1 MKIILSL
8 YKRLFFVLLACLPIS
23 LMAQTVINS
32 DGIRYLIE
40 NDHALIGRQNK
51 DLSGAI
57 VIPSS
62 ILYDGKSY
70 NVTGFVDPTNLT
82 SWSSNIV
89 TCEGGAFQDCQIT
102 SIVLPS
108 TITSINAG
116 AFDGCRSLSKIILPE
131 QLINIGAASFAN
143 CTSLQELSIPSTVTS
158 FGSSSRYGFVS
169 YTFGN
174 CSNLKAINIPDGIS
188 ALWEGCFMG
197 CDIDSLYIPEGM
209 QTLADNSLAVRNLR
223 ALKIGVKDLTKLSYS
238 LNTFGTVDNA
248 KLYVP
253 KGSINVYQ
261 EYEPWSNFK
270 TIQEFGEGSEIFK
283 PEQINIT
290 ENGIKYIL
298 KDGFATIGRQ
308 NKSLKG
314 CITIPSSIQY
324 EGVSYA
330 VSSIITPKDLTCYSS
345 ESITI
350 TGGAFQETEIE
361 SIELPNSI
369 ATIPAGA
376 FYGCDKLREVK
387 LPSNVKQLGAAS
399 FAYCSQLTNIEI
411 PSTVTDLASQTASGY
426 CSFTFGGCTKLKS
439 INIPEGV
446 NRLASGCFMWSGI
459 EEITLGANI
468 QKIAEKSL
476 AANSL
481 KTLKICIKDPD
492 NLEYMDASFGNVQE
506 TDLIVPKGSKCIYQ
520 EYYPWMDFKSISEY
534 DDGTEPVK
542 PNKIITRI
550 YGIRYILA
558 NQHATIA
565 RQNKDLDGDIVI
577 PETVTFEGN
586 TYTVTNFIEPTNII
600 SWSSN
605 YVTCENG
612 AFQDC
617 KINSIKLP
625 NTISVIG
632 AGAFYGCDS
641 LNHVDLPNSIIQIG
655 AAAFANC
662 GNISEIYLPET
673 IKNLGSSTRY
683 GFRSYVFGNCSAL
696 KKVNIPKDVTKIGI
710 ACFKGAGIETFIVSP
725 EVNSLEED
733 CFSSNKLR
741 YFKVCHQNLTDL
753 SYTESC
759 FKDVSNI
766 ILLVPQGT
774 SSLYKEF
781 YPWKEFKSIQE
792 YKDENDESYFN
803 AYKISYEVKNVAPN
817 KSRASTYN
825 QTSVNSYITCD
836 YMPSGIEIE
845 NLPEPNI
852 EGYKFLKW
860 ENIPSSMP
868 SHDIV
873 IAAIF
878 EGTNTGIK
886 NAITN
891 KLSDGAI
898 YTIEGIKVK
907 NSQVIEKI
915 KPGIY
920 IRNGKKFVVK

>member
-1 MKIILSL
+1 MKIIPSL

-40 NDHALIGRQNK
+40 NDHALIGRQDK
-51 DLSGAI
+51 DLSGAV

-62 ILYDGKSY
+62 ISYDGKSY
-70 NVTGFVDPTNLT
+70 NVTGFVAPTNLT
-82 SWSSNIV
+82 AWSSNEV

-102 SIVLPS
+102 SIVLPN

-116 AFDGCRSLSKIILPE
+116 AFDGCRSLTKIVLPE
-131 QLINIGAASFAN
+131 QLTNIGAASLAN
-143 CTSLQELSIPSTVTS
+143 CTALQELSIPSTVTS
-158 FGSSSRYGFVS
+158 FGS

-174 CSNLKAINIPDGIS
+174 CSNLKTISIPDGVS
-188 ALWEGCFMG
+188 ALCEGCFMG
-197 CDIDSLYIPEGM
+197 CGIDSLYVPDGM
-209 QTLADNSLAVRNLR
+209 QTLADNSLAVRNLK

-290 ENGIKYIL
+290 DNGIKYIL

-345 ESITI
+345 ENITI

-387 LPSNVKQLGAAS
+387 LPSNVKQLGAAA
-399 FAYCSQLTNIEI
+399 FAYCSQLCEVDVPT
-411 PSTVTDLASQTASGY
+411 TVTDLASYTEYGY
-426 CSFTFGGCTKLKS
+426 RSFTFGGCAKLKN

-446 NRLASGCFMWSGI
+446 TTLASGCFMWSGI
-459 EEITLGANI
+459 EEITIGNNI
-468 QKIAEKSL
+468 REIAEKSL
-476 AANSL
+476 ATNSL

-492 NLEYMDASFGNVQE
+492 NLEYMDASFENVQE

-520 EYYPWMDFKSISEY
+520 EYYPWIDFKSISEY

-550 YGIRYILA
+550 DGIRYILA

-612 AFQDC
+612 AF
-617 KINSIKLP
+617 
-625 NTISVIG
+625 
-632 AGAFYGCDS
+632 
-641 LNHVDLPNSIIQIG
+641 
-655 AAAFANC
+655 
-662 GNISEIYLPET
+662 
-673 IKNLGSSTRY
+673 
-683 GFRSYVFGNCSAL
+683 
-696 KKVNIPKDVTKIGI
+696 
-710 ACFKGAGIETFIVSP
+710 
-725 EVNSLEED
+725 
-733 CFSSNKLR
+733 
-741 YFKVCHQNLTDL
+741 
-753 SYTESC
+753 
-759 FKDVSNI
+759 
-766 ILLVPQGT
+766 
-774 SSLYKEF
+774 
-781 YPWKEFKSIQE
+781 
-792 YKDENDESYFN
+792 
-803 AYKISYEVKNVAPN
+803 
-817 KSRASTYN
+817 
-825 QTSVNSYITCD
+825 
-836 YMPSGIEIE
+836 
-845 NLPEPNI
+845 
-852 EGYKFLKW
+852 
-860 ENIPSSMP
+860 
-868 SHDIV
+868 
-873 IAAIF
+873 
-878 EGTNTGIK
+878 
-886 NAITN
+886 
-891 KLSDGAI
+891 
-898 YTIEGIKVK
+898 
-907 NSQVIEKI
+907 
-915 KPGIY
+915 
-920 IRNGKKFVVK
+920 

>member
-1 MKIILSL
+1 M
-8 YKRLFFVLLACLPIS
+8 
-23 LMAQTVINS
+23 
-32 DGIRYLIE
+32 
-40 NDHALIGRQNK
+40 
-51 DLSGAI
+51 
-57 VIPSS
+57 
-62 ILYDGKSY
+62 
-70 NVTGFVDPTNLT
+70 
-82 SWSSNIV
+82 
-89 TCEGGAFQDCQIT
+89 
-102 SIVLPS
+102 
-108 TITSINAG
+108 
-116 AFDGCRSLSKIILPE
+116 
-131 QLINIGAASFAN
+131 
-143 CTSLQELSIPSTVTS
+143 
-158 FGSSSRYGFVS
+158 
-169 YTFGN
+169 
-174 CSNLKAINIPDGIS
+174 
-188 ALWEGCFMG
+188 
-197 CDIDSLYIPEGM
+197 
-209 QTLADNSLAVRNLR
+209 
-223 ALKIGVKDLTKLSYS
+223 
-238 LNTFGTVDNA
+238 
-248 KLYVP
+248 
-253 KGSINVYQ
+253 
-261 EYEPWSNFK
+261 
-270 TIQEFGEGSEIFK
+270 
-283 PEQINIT
+283 
-290 ENGIKYIL
+290 
-298 KDGFATIGRQ
+298 
-308 NKSLKG
+308 
-314 CITIPSSIQY
+314 
-324 EGVSYA
+324 
-330 VSSIITPKDLTCYSS
+330 
-345 ESITI
+345 
-350 TGGAFQETEIE
+350 
-361 SIELPNSI
+361 
-369 ATIPAGA
+369 
-376 FYGCDKLREVK
+376 
-387 LPSNVKQLGAAS
+387 
-399 FAYCSQLTNIEI
+399 
-411 PSTVTDLASQTASGY
+411 ASQTASGY

-550 YGIRYILA
+550 DGIRYILA

>member
-1 MKIILSL
+1 M
-8 YKRLFFVLLACLPIS
+8 
-23 LMAQTVINS
+23 
-32 DGIRYLIE
+32 
-40 NDHALIGRQNK
+40 
-51 DLSGAI
+51 SGAI

-174 CSNLKAINIPDGIS
+174 CSNLKVVNIPDGIS

-238 LNTFGTVDNA
+238 LNTFGSVDNA

-261 EYEPWSNFK
+261 EYEPWSNFN
-270 TIQEFGEGSEIFK
+270 TIQEFGEDSEIFK

-290 ENGIKYIL
+290 DNGIKYIL

-314 CITIPSSIQY
+314 NITIPSSIQY
-324 EGVSYA
+324 EGVSYK
-330 VSSIITPKDLTCYSS
+330 VSSIIAPKKLTRYDDQVQ
-345 ESITI
+345 TV
-350 TGGAFQETEIE
+350 GGAFQNTEIE
-361 SIELPNSI
+361 SIILPNGI
-369 ATIPAGA
+369 TKIPAGA
-376 FYGCDKLREVK
+376 FYGCNKLQK
-387 LPSNVKQLGAAS
+387 INLPSNTTQLGAAA
-399 FAYCSQLTNIEI
+399 FAYCSQLCEVDI
-411 PSTVTDLASQTASGY
+411 PTTVTDLASYTEYGY
-426 CSFTFGGCTKLKS
+426 CSFTFGGCAKLKN
-439 INIPEGV
+439 INIPGGV
-446 NRLASGCFMWSGI
+446 TTLASGCFEGSGI

-550 YGIRYILA
+550 DGIRYILA

-577 PETVTFEGN
+577 PETVTFDGN

-605 YVTCENG
+605 DVTCENG

-617 KINSIKLP
+617 KIKSIKLP

-673 IKNLGSSTRY
+673 IKNLGSSTQY

-696 KKVNIPKDVTKIGI
+696 KKVNIPKDVTK
-710 ACFKGAGIETFIVSP
+710 
-725 EVNSLEED
+725 NRYSL
-733 CFSSNKLR
+733 FQRGWYRNV
-741 YFKVCHQNLTDL
+741 Y
-753 SYTESC
+753 
-759 FKDVSNI
+759 
-766 ILLVPQGT
+766 
-774 SSLYKEF
+774 
-781 YPWKEFKSIQE
+781 SITR
-792 YKDENDESYFN
+792 S
-803 AYKISYEVKNVAPN
+803 
-817 KSRASTYN
+817 
-825 QTSVNSYITCD
+825 
-836 YMPSGIEIE
+836 
-845 NLPEPNI
+845 
-852 EGYKFLKW
+852 
-860 ENIPSSMP
+860 
-868 SHDIV
+868 
-873 IAAIF
+873 
-878 EGTNTGIK
+878 
-886 NAITN
+886 
-891 KLSDGAI
+891 
-898 YTIEGIKVK
+898 
-907 NSQVIEKI
+907 
-915 KPGIY
+915 
-920 IRNGKKFVVK
+920 

>member
-1 MKIILSL
+1 M
-8 YKRLFFVLLACLPIS
+8 LLACFPIS
-23 LMAQTVINS
+23 IIAQTVVNC

-57 VIPSS
+57 VIPSN
-62 ILYDGKSY
+62 IQFEGKSY
-70 NVTGFVDPTNLT
+70 SVTGFVAPTNLT
-82 SWSSNIV
+82 AWTSNTV
-89 TCEGGAFQDCQIT
+89 TCEGGAFQDCKIT
-102 SIVLPS
+102 SVVLPN

-116 AFDGCRSLSKIILPE
+116 AFAGCHNLDKIVLPE
-131 QLINIGAASFAN
+131 QLTNIGAASFAN

-174 CSNLKAINIPDGIS
+174 CSNLKTINIPDGVS
-188 ALWEGCFMG
+188 SLGEGCFMG
-197 CDIDSLYIPEGM
+197 CGMDSLYIPEGM

-223 ALKIGVKDLTKLSYS
+223 ALKIGVKDLAKLSYS
-238 LNTFGTVDNA
+238 LNTFSSVDNA

-270 TIQEFGEGSEIFK
+270 TIQEFGEGSETFM

-290 ENGIKYIL
+290 DNGIKYIL
-298 KDGFATIGRQ
+298 RDGIATIGRQ

-314 CITIPSSIQY
+314 NVAIPSYIQY
-324 EGVSYA
+324 EGVSYV
-330 VSSIITPKDLTCYSS
+330 VSSIIGPKDLTCYSNQD
-345 ESITI
+345 IQTV
-350 TGGAFQETEIE
+350 GGAFQNTEIE
-361 SIELPNSI
+361 SITLPNGI
-369 ATIPAGA
+369 TKIPAGT
-376 FYGCDKLREVK
+376 FYGCNKLKEIK
-387 LPSNVKQLGAAS
+387 LPSNTTQVGAAA
-399 FAYCSQLTNIEI
+399 FAYCSQLSKMDV
-411 PSTVTDLASQTASGY
+411 PSTVTDLASYTEYGY
-426 CSFTFGGCTKLKS
+426 RSFTFGGCTNLKS
-439 INIPEGV
+439 INIPKGV
-446 NRLASGCFMWSGI
+446 TILASGCFKGSGI
-459 EEITLGANI
+459 EEINIGENI

-492 NLEYMDASFGNVQE
+492 KLEYMDASFGNIQE

-520 EYYPWMDFKSISEY
+520 EYYPWIDFKSISEY

-550 YGIRYILA
+550 DGIRYILA

-577 PETVTFEGN
+577 PEKVSFDGN
-586 TYTVTNFIEPTNII
+586 TYTVTGFIEPTNII

-617 KINSIKLP
+617 KIKSIKLP

-632 AGAFYGCDS
+632 AGAFYGCGS
-641 LNHVDLPNSIIQIG
+641 LSHIDLPNSTSQIG

-673 IKNLGSSTRY
+673 IKYLGSSTRY

-725 EVNSLEED
+725 KVNSLEED

-741 YFKVCHQNLTDL
+741 YFKVCHQDLTGL

-803 AYKISYEVKNVAPN
+803 AYKISYKVKNVTSN
-817 KSRASTYN
+817 DSRASVYE
-825 QTSVNSYITCD
+825 QTPINSYVICD

-845 NLPEPNI
+845 NLSEPNV

-860 ENIPSSMP
+860 DNVPNSMP

-873 IAAIF
+873 ITAVF
-878 EGTNTGIK
+878 EDTGTGIK
-886 NAITN
+886 DAVIA
-891 KLSDGAI
+891 KSLDSSI
-898 YTIEGIKVK
+898 YTIEGVKVG
-907 NSQVIEKI
+907 NSQSNLSNL

-920 IRNGKKFVVK
+920 IRNGKKLVIK

>member
-1 MKIILSL
+1 MKITQF
-8 YKRLFFVLLACLPIS
+8 YKRLILILLVCLPIS
-23 LMAQTVINS
+23 IMAQTVFNS

-40 NDHALIGRQNK
+40 NDHALIGRQDK
-51 DLSGAI
+51 DLSGDV

-62 ILYDGKSY
+62 ISYDGKSY
-70 NVTGFVDPTNLT
+70 IVTGFVDPTNLI
-82 SWSSNIV
+82 SWSSNTV
-89 TCEGGAFQDCQIT
+89 TCEGGAFQDCKIT
-102 SIVLPS
+102 SIVLPN

-116 AFDGCRSLSKIILPE
+116 AFNGCQNLSKVVLPE
-131 QLINIGAASFAN
+131 QLANIGAASFAN
-143 CTSLQELSIPSTVTS
+143 CTALQDLSLPSTVTS
-158 FGSSSRYGFVS
+158 FGSSSRYGYVS

-174 CSNLKAINIPDGIS
+174 CTNLKNINIPQGVN
-188 ALWEGCFMG
+188 ALCAGCFMG
-197 CDIDSLYIPEGM
+197 CGIDSLYIPEGM
-209 QTLADNSLAVRNLR
+209 KTLADNSLAVRNLK

-238 LNTFGTVDNA
+238 LNTFGSVDNA

-253 KGSINVYQ
+253 KGSISVYQ
-261 EYEPWSNFK
+261 EYEPWSNFN

-290 ENGIKYIL
+290 DNGIKYIL
-298 KDGFATIGRQ
+298 KNGIATIGRQ
-308 NKSLKG
+308 NKSLNG
-314 CITIPSSIQY
+314 NITIPSSIQY

-330 VSSIITPKDLTCYSS
+330 VSSIITPKDLTCYSNN
-345 ESITI
+345 SITI
-350 TGGAFQETEIE
+350 VGGAFQETKIE
-361 SIELPNSI
+361 TIELPNSI

-376 FYGCDKLREVK
+376 FYRCDKLREVK
-387 LPSNVKQLGAAS
+387 LPTNVKQLGAAS

-411 PSTVTDLASQTASGY
+411 PSTVTDLASQTAYGY

-439 INIPEGV
+439 INIPVGV
-446 NRLASGCFMWSGI
+446 NKLASGCFMWSGI
-459 EEITLGANI
+459 EEVTIGANI
-468 QKIAEKSL
+468 REIAEKSL
-476 AANSL
+476 ATNSL
-481 KTLKICIKDPD
+481 KTLKICIKDPE

-506 TDLIVPKGSKCIYQ
+506 TELIVPKGSKCIYQ
-520 EYYPWMDFKSISEY
+520 EYYPWIDFKSISEY

-542 PNKIITRI
+542 PNKITTRI
-550 YGIRYILA
+550 DGIRYILA
-558 NQHATIA
+558 NQYATIA

-586 TYTVTNFIEPTNII
+586 AYTVTNFIEPTNII

-617 KINSIKLP
+617 KIKTIKLP

-641 LNHVDLPNSIIQIG
+641 LNHVDLPNSISQIG

-662 GNISEIYLPET
+662 GNISEMYLPET

-696 KKVNIPKDVTKIGI
+696 KKVNIPKDLTKIGI

-725 EVNSLEED
+725 KVNSLEAD

-741 YFKVCHQNLTDL
+741 YFKVCHQNLTAL

-781 YPWKEFKSIQE
+781 YPWKNFKSIQE

-803 AYKISYEVKNVAPN
+803 AYKISYEAKNVTSN
-817 KSRASTYN
+817 KSRTSTYN
-825 QTSVNSYITCD
+825 MTSVNNYTTCD

-860 ENIPSSMP
+860 ENIPSTMP
-868 SHDIV
+868 SYDIV
-873 IAAIF
+873 ITAIF
-878 EGTNTGIK
+878 EGTNTGVK
-886 NAITN
+886 NVITN
-891 KLSDGAI
+891 KFSDVAI
-898 YTIEGIKVK
+898 YTLEGVKVK
-907 NSQVIEKI
+907 NSQVIKKL

-920 IRNGKKFVVK
+920 IINGKKFVVK